1 MAYTKKFKKGLKSL
15 PKKAYKKVYGSRTI
29 PQALSSTGKVARDVL
44 ALTKTVGMLASRL
57 NVEKKLVDRDV
68 ATTGVGQV
76 NVNAEGS
83 IALDVTPIISQG
95 VGEANRVGN
104 SLKLTGLS
112 FPMSFTQEGSCL
124 GDRLLR
130 VSLYKVTS
138 SDNGVTPQE
147 CYNQL
152 YDVNPLTGIKDF
164 NAPKAYRNA
173 KTDGIKHIRTQMVM
187 VKSTNSGNSDSAIGI
202 TERQV
207 RNIRFNVKLQDLL
220 RYNSNSDTLPTG
232 TRYFLIIQCNA
243 GNVGATASTR
253 DVAVTSPATGITARI
268 AQRSWYVDN

>member
-68 ATTGVGQV
+68 MTSGVGLV
-76 NVNAEGS
+76 NVNTEGS
-83 IALDVTPIISQG
+83 IKVDVTPIIGQG
-95 VGEANRVGN
+95 VTESTRTGN

-124 GDRLLR
+124 GDRMLR
-130 VSLYKVTS
+130 ISLYKVTS

-147 CYNQL
+147 CYDQL
-152 YDVNPLTGIKDF
+152 YDINPLTGIKDF
-164 NAPKAYRNA
+164 NASKAYRNA
-173 KTDGIKHIRTQMVM
+173 KTDGIKHIRTQTVM
-187 VKSTNSGNSDSAIGI
+187 VKSTSSGNSDSAIGI

-207 RNIRFNVKLQDLL
+207 RNVRFNVKLNDLL
-220 RYNSNSDTLPTG
+220 RYNANADTLPSG

-243 GNVGATASTR
+243 GNVGATNSTR
-253 DVAVTSPATGITARI
+253 DVAVTAPATGITARI
-268 AQRSWYVDN
+268 SQRTWYVDN